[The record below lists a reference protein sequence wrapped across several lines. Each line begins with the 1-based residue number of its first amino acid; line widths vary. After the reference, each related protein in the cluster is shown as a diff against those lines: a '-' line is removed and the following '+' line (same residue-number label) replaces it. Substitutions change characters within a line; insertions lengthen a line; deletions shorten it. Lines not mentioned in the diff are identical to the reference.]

1 MKNVL
6 DIYKGSQS
14 LEGCNFSAAVVI
26 FDKIVS
32 SSEDYLDTIDNIA
45 LINIVLDENVNV
57 FTRDEIRVALVKVG
71 SILKRHCCHS
81 KFRPLSLV
89 EMKFAGLNLIDNLK
103 KEHFNPSASAGI
115 NVKLKAYFDS
125 EEFAKSKKGLVK

>member
-6 DIYKGSQS
+6 NIYKGSQS

-32 SSEDYLDTIDNIA
+32 SDEDYLDSIDSIA
-45 LINIVLDENVNV
+45 LINIVLDENADA

-71 SILKRHCCHS
+71 SILKRHCSHS
-81 KFRPLSLV
+81 RFRPLSLV
-89 EMKFAGLNLIDNLK
+89 EMKFAGLNLINNLK
-103 KEHFNPSASAGI
+103 KEHRDPSISEGV
-115 NVKLKAYFDS
+115 NVKLQAYFNS
-125 EEFAKSKKGLVK
+125 EEFAKSKQIAV